1 MELGNQRESILGPP
15 ELCELP
21 RSGVKLILN
30 NIIDTITLKIYY
42 LGVIS
47 HYITQKL
54 PALHRIERR
63 EEE

>member
-30 NIIDTITLKIYY
+30 NIIDIITLQI
-42 LGVIS
+42 
-47 HYITQKL
+47 
-54 PALHRIERR
+54 
-63 EEE
+63 